1 MQQPEINTFQ
11 PRMRVLNEEQAW
23 AIHHAAL
30 EILEQTGFVM
40 GHPQVQRMLLE
51 AGCRLDRDGRLLMPA
66 QLVDHAMKS
75 APRQITLYDQQGRRA
90 MPLVN
95 GNFYFGT
102 GSDTIFTIDL
112 ATGER
117 RRTVLL
123 DTANFA
129 RLVDGLDNMD
139 FSMSMGNPTDAP
151 IEEIYVHVF
160 AEMVRNSNKPICFIA
175 DSGKDIAKIHDIA
188 GLVAGGEEALA
199 RRPFILNYSEAIS
212 PLRFPNNVMEKLV
225 FCARKR
231 IPICLPS
238 GCNAGG
244 GGPVTLAGAMALGIA
259 ENLVGL
265 TIHQLTNPGAPFLF
279 APNVSVLD
287 MRHSVIS
294 YGCAEWSLTQAA
306 LADMRDMIY
315 HLPIWAFAGATDAK
329 TVDAQAGAE
338 GMLSIITAMLS
349 RCNFIH
355 DVGYIESGHTSSLE
369 MLTLADELVAMSRYF
384 VDGLRIDDCTLA
396 LDAIDRVARGA
407 NSGAFFLN
415 DKHTFSHFRTALL
428 HPEMCDRSRFEHW
441 EADGSKEMRQ
451 RCNEKAKRI
460 LTDHVVAPK
469 PNAVL
474 EGIRAIL
481 DGQME
486 RHN

>member
-1 MQQPEINTFQ
+1 MKQPEISTFR

-30 EILEQTGFVM
+30 EILEHTGFVLEQ
-40 GHPQVQRMLLE
+40 PQVKQMLLA
-51 AGCRLDRDGRLLMPA
+51 AGCRLDPDGRLLMPA
-66 QLVDHAMKS
+66 SLVESALKT
-75 APRQITLYDQQGRRA
+75 APRQITLYDQSGRRT

-112 ATGER
+112 ETGER
-117 RRTVLL
+117 RRTVLQ
-123 DTANFA
+123 DAANFA
-129 RLVDGLDNMD
+129 HLVDGLDNMD

-160 AEMVRNSNKPICFIA
+160 AEMVKNSNKPICFIA
-175 DSGKDIAKIHDIA
+175 DSGEDIAKIHAIA
-188 GLVAGGEEALA
+188 SLVAGGDDALA

-212 PLRFPNNVMEKLV
+212 PLRFPANVIEKLV

-265 TIHQLTNPGAPFLF
+265 TIHQLTNRGAPFLF

-287 MRHSVIS
+287 MRHTVIS
-294 YGCAEWSLTQAA
+294 YGCTEWSLTQAA

-315 HLPIWAFAGATDAK
+315 HLPIWSFAGATDAK

-369 MLTLADELVAMSRYF
+369 MLTMADELVAMSRYF
-384 VDGLRIDDCTLA
+384 VDGLRVDDDTLA
-396 LDAIDRVARGA
+396 LDVIDRVARNGS
-407 NSGAFFLN
+407 SGAIFIS
-415 DKHTFSHFRTALL
+415 DSHTFDHFKTALF
-428 HPEMCDRSRFEHW
+428 HPELSDRSRFEHW
-441 EADGSKEMRQ
+441 EANGSKEMQQ
-451 RCNEKAKRI
+451 RCNEKARRI
-460 LTDHVVAPK
+460 LADHPVAPK
-469 PNAVL
+469 SKAVL
-474 EGIRAIL
+474 EGIKEIL
-481 DGQME
+481 DCTE
-486 RHN
+486 ALRN